1 MEWNTIIKL
10 LLILLFSI
18 HVLYNFKE
26 NFTSIPILNLD
37 VAEGGYDGGKYNMLY
52 HEPEIKKKYLDVAEG
67 GYDAGKYNIQYHEP
81 VELIEKKNKD
91 DYNYDYI
98 KVSPNDEDEQVKR
111 LRIQSKILYKDPIEY
126 KYGITPYVPSY
137 TDTVLLS
144 TLRPHNYD
152 FSKAF

>member
-18 HVLYNFKE
+18 HMLYNFKE
-26 NFTSIPILNLD
+26 NFTAIPINWRD
-37 VAEGGYDGGKYNMLY
+37 TSMDNM
-52 HEPEIKKKYLDVAEG
+52 EEEDKGPKIEQKYLDVAEG

-81 VELIEKKNKD
+81 EELIEKKNKD

-98 KVSPNDEDEQVKR
+98 KVSPNDEDKQVKR
-111 LRIQSKILYKDPIEY
+111 LRVQSKILYKDPIEY

-137 TDTVLLS
+137 TDSILLS
-144 TLRPHNYD
+144 KLRPNGYD